1 MRLARELEMA
11 KGHAQ
16 ECVNL
21 SSQAIAREQLRFSAL
36 ENAVS
41 AVVNRATLLET
52 APPKVLVII

>member
-1 MRLARELEMA
+1 MRLARELKMA

-21 SSQAIAREQLRFSAL
+21 GSLAIARERLPISAL
-36 ENAVS
+36 VNAVS

-52 APPKVLVII
+52 APPKVLVIT